1 MMNTN
6 SKAFHAL
13 RTELE
18 KFAKIPDEE
27 WEFAKPELQIQSLK
41 KGEYFLQQGGAPDKI
56 AFVNSGLLRSF
67 KTAEDGSET
76 TVLFS
81 DEKSFGGSYQDF
93 LRRAPSQQ
101 SIIAE
106 EPTELVVLSMNL
118 IPKLESRHPSWTQIR
133 LGKLET
139 IMQRLLR
146 REHQFQNLTAEER
159 YEDLL
164 VRQQTLADRVDQWK
178 IASYIGV
185 SPEALSRIRKRRS
198 SKS

>member
-1 MMNTN
+1 MVQIN
-6 SKAFHAL
+6 SKAFQAL
-13 RTELE
+13 RFELE

-27 WEFAKPELQIQSLK
+27 WEFAKIDLEINTLK
-41 KGEYFLQQGGAPDKI
+41 KGEYFLKQGGSPDRI
-56 AFVNSGLLRSF
+56 AFVNSGLLRAF
-67 KTAEDGSET
+67 KTAEDGSEA

-93 LRRAPSQQ
+93 LLRAPSQQ

-106 EPTELVVLSMNL
+106 EPTELVILSMNL
-118 IPKLESRHPSWTQIR
+118 IPKLESRHSCWTQIR
-133 LGKLET
+133 LGKLEM
-139 IMQRLLR
+139 IMQRLLL

-164 VRQQTLADRVDQWK
+164 VRQGGLADRVDQWK
-178 IASYIGV
+178 IASYLGV

-198 SKS
+198 IKS